1 MPRRTASTPRS
12 RRGPR
17 AAAVPLVAESRAM
30 RRLLEQL
37 AQVAGTRA
45 PLLIEGEYG
54 SGRHRV
60 ALAIHRTGP
69 RASGPFVRV
78 HVGALPGDG
87 ADEALFGGAGGAS
100 LHASAAGGTLYLED
114 VEGLPAPAQAR
125 LILALHDRGDVRVI
139 ASTTTDLAAEVARG
153 AFRAD
158 LRDRLAVVRVHVPA
172 LRERREDL
180 EPLALQLLAE
190 RPERG
195 APRAITPG
203 ALERLAAHDWPGNV
217 RELRDVLATMA
228 AHRKG
233 RGPLTV
239 SDLPEHWRSAP
250 PAGLAITVGMTVSE
264 AERRLIAA
272 TLEHTGA
279 DKRRAAALLGI
290 GLRTLYRKI
299 RAYRLG

>member
-1 MPRRTASTPRS
+1 
-12 RRGPR
+12 
-17 AAAVPLVAESRAM
+17 M
-30 RRLLEQL
+30 RRVLEQV

-60 ALAIHRTGP
+60 ALAIHRAGP
-69 RASGPFVRV
+69 RANGPFVRV
-78 HVGALPGDG
+78 HLTALPAEG
-87 ADEALFGGAGGAS
+87 AEEALFGDGGS

-114 VEGLPAPAQAR
+114 VDTLPPAAQAR
-125 LILALHDRGDVRVI
+125 LLLALHDRRGVRVI
-139 ASTTTDLAAEVARG
+139 ASTTADLAAEVARG

-158 LRDRLAVVRVHVPA
+158 LRDRLAVVRVRVPA
-172 LRERREDL
+172 LRERRDDL
-180 EPLALQLLAE
+180 EPLALQILAE
-190 RPERG
+190 RRERG
-195 APRAITPG
+195 GARALTPG

-217 RELRDVLATMA
+217 RELRDVLASMA

-239 SDLPEHWRSAP
+239 SDLPEHWRGAAP
-250 PAGLAITVGMTVSE
+250 SGLAITVGMTVSE

-279 DKRRAAALLGI
+279 DKRRAAAMLGI

-299 RAYRLG
+299 REYRLG

>member
-1 MPRRTASTPRS
+1 VS
-12 RRGPR
+12 
-17 AAAVPLVAESRAM
+17 PLVAESAAM
-30 RRLLEQL
+30 RRVLEQV

-45 PLLIEGEYG
+45 PLLVEGEYG

-69 RASGPFVRV
+69 RANRPFVRV
-78 HVGALPGDG
+78 HVAALPAAG
-87 ADEALFGGAGGAS
+87 AEETLFGGSGGES
-100 LHASAAGGTLYLED
+100 LQASAAGGTLYLED
-114 VEGLPAPAQAR
+114 VETLPPAAQAR
-125 LILALHDRGDVRVI
+125 LLLALHDRTDVRVT
-139 ASTTTDLAAEVARG
+139 ASTTTDLGAEVARG

-158 LRDRLAVVRVHVPA
+158 LRDRLAVVRVRVPA

-190 RPERG
+190 RRERG
-195 APRAITPG
+195 GARAITPG

-228 AHRKG
+228 AHHKG

-239 SDLPEHWRSAP
+239 SDLPEHWRGAAP
-250 PAGLAITVGMTVSE
+250 GGLAITVGMTVSE
-264 AERRLIAA
+264 AERRLVAA
-272 TLEHTGA
+272 TLEHTGG
-279 DKRRAAALLGI
+279 DKPRAAAMLGI

-299 RAYRLG
+299 REYRLG